1 MIKSKNILILQGGN
15 NEEHEIS
22 LNTAKE
28 VKKALVKLG
37 HRPQLLNIVPNNFLK
52 DIKKYKPDICFNAL
66 HGTFGE
72 DGQIQKILYDLKIP
86 FTHSGIK
93 ASKIAFDK
101 EKTKAA
107 IIKKKILIP
116 ISETINSIDI
126 NYKKIL
132 SYYKKFSS
140 LVLKPSK
147 SGSSYGVNFI
157 KSKKDLLNI
166 PNYEEHK
173 RVIIEKYIEGKELT
187 VTVLNIDNEVRAI
200 EVTEIET
207 NNDFFDYEAKY
218 TKGLSRHIIPAKI
231 PKNIYDLCLSNAE
244 KVHKIIGCKGVTRSD
259 FIYDEK
265 KNKLYFIEINNQP
278 GLTPVSLV
286 PEQLLKKGINFI
298 DLIDLLIKQAKCQK

>member
-1 MIKSKNILILQGGN
+1 MFKSKKILILQGGN
-15 NEEHEIS
+15 NEEHQIS
-22 LNTAKE
+22 LKTAQE
-28 VKKALVKLG
+28 VKKALIKLG
-37 HRPQLLNIVPNNFLK
+37 YKPQLLNVIPNNFSK

-72 DGQIQKILYDLKIP
+72 DGQIQKILYNQKIP

-101 EKTKAA
+101 EKTKIA
-107 IIKKKILIP
+107 IIKQQILIP
-116 ISETINSIDI
+116 ISEAINSFDI
-126 NYKKIL
+126 NYEKIL
-132 SYYKKFSS
+132 FYYKKFSS

-166 PNYEEHK
+166 PSYKEHK
-173 RVIIEKYIEGKELT
+173 RVIVEKYIEGKELT
-187 VTVLNIDNEVRAI
+187 VTALNIDNGVKAI
-200 EVTEIET
+200 EVTEIIT
-207 NNDFFDYEAKY
+207 KNDFFDYEAKY
-218 TKGLSRHIIPAKI
+218 TKGLAKHIMPAKI
-231 PKNIYDLCLSNAE
+231 PKNIYNLCLVNAE

-265 KNKLYFIEINNQP
+265 RDKLYFIEINNQP
-278 GLTPVSLV
+278 GLTPISLV

-298 DLIDLLIKQAKCQK
+298 DLINYCRYS